1 MSKLAL
7 RLGDAA
13 RSGVYWTPGD
23 EEILD
28 AARGTAID
36 VARVNLRA
44 ATDKAGMLDAF
55 ARALGFPEWFGGNW
69 DALEECLDD
78 LSWRRGSSHVI
89 LIEGGSRVPRPD
101 AAMLRD
107 ILADAAKAWAA
118 RGRPFFAVY
127 VGGRNPGGLAELFR
141 RRA

>member
-36 VARVNLRA
+36 VA
-44 ATDKAGMLDAF
+44 
-55 ARALGFPEWFGGNW
+55 
-69 DALEECLDD
+69 
-78 LSWRRGSSHVI
+78 LSGYRTQ
-89 LIEGGSRVPRPD
+89 P
-101 AAMLRD
+101 
-107 ILADAAKAWAA
+107 
-118 RGRPFFAVY
+118 
-127 VGGRNPGGLAELFR
+127 
-141 RRA
+141 